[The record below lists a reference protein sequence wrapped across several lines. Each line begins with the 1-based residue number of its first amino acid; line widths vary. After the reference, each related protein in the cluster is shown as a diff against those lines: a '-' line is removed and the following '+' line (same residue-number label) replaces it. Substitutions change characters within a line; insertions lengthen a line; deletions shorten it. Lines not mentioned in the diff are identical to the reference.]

1 MYKYILAIMTCLILI
16 KAISSDPVKAAE
28 NPEQKEMQQRIEQ
41 HFRTKAEHFGLKTE
55 GKDLKEVRKE
65 ITIIEEAK
73 KRENVWRTAQAL
85 HIKTEGKTMNELIK
99 DVQKKVKKEAEA
111 SFFMPIV
118 LISEP
123 FQLQQQL
130 IHILYYQLSY
140 LRVQSLVQLFLSL
153 IRRK

>member
-73 KRENVWRTAQAL
+73 KENVWRTAQAL

-99 DVQKKVKKEAEA
+99 DVQKGENKKRPP
-111 SFFMPIV
+111 SFLCP
-118 LISEP
+118 
-123 FQLQQQL
+123 
-130 IHILYYQLSY
+130 
-140 LRVQSLVQLFLSL
+140 LF
-153 IRRK
+153 

>member
-16 KAISSDPVKAAE
+16 KAISSDPVKATE

-73 KRENVWRTAQAL
+73 RENVWRTAQAL
-85 HIKTEGKTMNELIK
+85 HIKTEGKTINELIK
-99 DVQKKVKKEAEA
+99 DVQKGENKKRPQPL
-111 SFFMPIV
+111 FMPIV